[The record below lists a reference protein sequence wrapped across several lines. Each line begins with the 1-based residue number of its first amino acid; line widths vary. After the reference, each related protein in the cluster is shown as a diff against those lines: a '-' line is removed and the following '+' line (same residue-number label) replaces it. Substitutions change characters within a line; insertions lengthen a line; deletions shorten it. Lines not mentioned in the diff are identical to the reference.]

1 MRSRLK
7 LAARLADSCSIAST
21 SFDRNL
27 LYLNR
32 TQARQI
38 ATVLAEYSPYMSDAY
53 EFESVVAMLYAG
65 FDELWAVGAIGL
77 GGRLINAGDH
87 LVASYPSRA
96 TVQQAANAAVITQ
109 RIADILRPQEQ
120 AA

>member
-1 MRSRLK
+1 MH
-7 LAARLADSCSIAST
+7 
-21 SFDRNL
+21 
-27 LYLNR
+27 LNR

-38 ATVLAEYSPYMSDAY
+38 ATVIAEHSPYMSDVY

-65 FDELWAVGAIGL
+65 FDELWIVGAHGI

-87 LVASYPSRA
+87 LVASYPRRA
-96 TVQQAANAAVITQ
+96 SVQQAANAATITQ
-109 RIADILRPQEQ
+109 RIAEILNPQEL